1 MPPSR
6 EQLARLDESAYRA
19 IRGLLLG
26 REGAEK
32 VLLAIVRA
40 ESHWPLAGTLIL
52 VFARGRRRAWVRS
65 NIRMTTAFMLAKLLS
80 YVIGRPR
87 PRFADCP
94 PARDKDDGQSMPST
108 HATVAFAAAVSVPP
122 LVPAPVMGAVAIST
136 SLARVLLGEHYPSDI
151 CAGALLGSAVALA
164 LRS

>member
-6 EQLARLDESAYRA
+6 EHLARLDASAYRA

-32 VLLAIVRA
+32 ALLAVVRA

-65 NIRMTTAFMLAKLLS
+65 NICMMAALILAKLLS
-80 YVIGRPR
+80 QVIGRPR
-87 PRFADCP
+87 ARFPDCP
-94 PARDKDDGQSMPST
+94 PARDKNDGQSMPST

-122 LVPAPVMGAVAIST
+122 LVPPPVMGAVAVST

>member
-6 EQLARLDESAYRA
+6 ERAAQLDASAYRA
-19 IRGLLLG
+19 IRGVLLG

-40 ESHWPLAGTLIL
+40 ESHWPLAGWLIL
-52 VFARGRRRAWVRS
+52 AVARGRRRAWVRS
-65 NIRMTTAFMLAKLLS
+65 NIRMTAAFSVAKLLS
-80 YVIGRPR
+80 YLIGRRR
-87 PRFADCP
+87 PHFPDCP
-94 PARDKDDGQSMPST
+94 PARPKDDDQSMPST
-108 HATVAFAAAVSVPP
+108 HATVAFAAAVSIPP
-122 LVPAPVMGAVAIST
+122 LVPAPAKNAIAVST

>member
-6 EQLARLDESAYRA
+6 EHVARLDERGYRA

-65 NIRMTTAFMLAKLLS
+65 NIRMTSVFMFATLLS

-87 PRFADCP
+87 PQFADCP

-108 HATVAFAAAVSVPP
+108 HATVAFAAAVWVPP

>member
-6 EQLARLDESAYRA
+6 DRAARLDARAYRA
-19 IRGLLLG
+19 MRGLLLG
-26 REGAEK
+26 RPRVEQL
-32 VLLAIVRA
+32 LLAIVRA

-52 VFARGRRRAWVRS
+52 VLARGRRRAWVRS
-65 NIRMTTAFMLAKLLS
+65 NIRMTAAFMLAKLLS

-87 PRFADCP
+87 PRFPDCP

-122 LVPAPVMGAVAIST
+122 LVPAPVMGAVAVST

>member
-1 MPPSR
+1 MPASSGAAAS
-6 EQLARLDESAYRA
+6 LDARAYRS

-26 REGAEK
+26 HEGAEK
-32 VLLAIVRA
+32 ALLALVRA

-52 VFARGRRRAWVRS
+52 VLARGRRRAWVRS
-65 NIRMTTAFMLAKLLS
+65 NIRMTAAFVLAKLLS

-122 LVPAPVMGAVAIST
+122 LVPAPIMGAIAVST